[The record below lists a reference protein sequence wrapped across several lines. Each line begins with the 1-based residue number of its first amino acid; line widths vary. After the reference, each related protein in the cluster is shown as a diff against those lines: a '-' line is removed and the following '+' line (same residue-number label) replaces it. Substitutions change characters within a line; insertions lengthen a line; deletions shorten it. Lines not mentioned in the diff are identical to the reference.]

1 VDEGRLEQG
10 LSCAPN
16 MVQKQGGS
24 GDAFLTLPEGTE
36 GDGINHH
43 GSCYAFSLNRSFN

>member
-1 VDEGRLEQG
+1 MDEGPLEQG
-10 LSCAPN
+10 LSCAPD

-36 GDGINHH
+36 GDGINQR
-43 GSCYAFSLNRSFN
+43 GS